1 MPALLMEDLGK
12 KIGGVEGVENVAERL
27 QAEIGKVDKVDE
39 VLGDPLNGDV
49 VVGEGEIEDEL
60 GAIEIGEKKA
70 REKVEAEK
78 MRKRL
83 DELERVNEDEKKP
96 AKFEDWRAA
105 GGEYKRLSQMI
116 IEDENRGSPE
126 KKRMG

>member
-39 VLGDPLNGDV
+39 LLGDPLNGDV

-70 REKVEAEK
+70 REEVEAEK

-83 DELERVNEDEKKP
+83 EELERVKENEKKP

-126 KKRMG
+126 KRMG

>member
-1 MPALLMEDLGK
+1 MEDLSK
-12 KIGGVEGVENVAERL
+12 KIGGVEGVEKVVERL

-70 REKVEAEK
+70 REEVEAEK

-83 DELERVNEDEKKP
+83 EELERVKENEKKP

-126 KKRMG
+126 KRMG